1 MPSSSTATRAARY
14 EQRMRAAGFVKK
26 HVWVPEE
33 QAARLEEIAAEMRE
47 KYRPDGVRTLD
58 EALRRL
64 RASRAEL
71 ERAGVRHVAVFGS
84 FARGDDRPDS
94 YIDVLVSLDPGL
106 DIGWSTH
113 MDLQRFLEALISRP
127 VDMVDDAALADR
139 LRTEVEH
146 ERVNAF

>member
-1 MPSSSTATRAARY
+1 
-14 EQRMRAAGFVKK
+14 
-26 HVWVPEE
+26 
-33 QAARLEEIAAEMRE
+33 
-47 KYRPDGVRTLD
+47 
-58 EALRRL
+58 
-64 RASRAEL
+64 
-71 ERAGVRHVAVFGS
+71 VRHVAVFGS

>member
-1 MPSSSTATRAARY
+1 MPGSSTATRAARY

-33 QAARLEEIAAEMRE
+33 QAGRLEEIASEMRE
-47 KYRPDGVRTLD
+47 KYRPDRVRTLD

-94 YIDVLVSLDPGL
+94 DIDLLVSLHSDARIGL
-106 DIGWSTH
+106 FGYGRIADAFDRILG
-113 MDLQRFLEALISRP
+113 RP
-127 VDMVDDAALADR
+127 VDLAHNGSLKKALQSEIERAA
-139 LRTEVEH
+139 VH
-146 ERVNAF
+146 AF